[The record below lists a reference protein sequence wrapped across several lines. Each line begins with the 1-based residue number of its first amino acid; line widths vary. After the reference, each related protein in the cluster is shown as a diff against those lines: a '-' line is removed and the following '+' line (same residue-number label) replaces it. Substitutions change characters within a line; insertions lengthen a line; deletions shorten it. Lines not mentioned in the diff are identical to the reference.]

1 MYEIANR
8 CVTYCVT
15 LRADVL
21 LCYDCTHL
29 LFFSLFLLGEGE
41 LKYTGCPI
49 KNGTVDFQ
57 YIASRKLS
65 IFLRH
70 CIKYLP
76 QKRMIPKSFNLVG

>member
-1 MYEIANR
+1 MGNNKCDEEICSFFTFER
-8 CVTYCVT
+8 
-15 LRADVL
+15 VL
-21 LCYDCTHL
+21 FNQTQINN
-29 LFFSLFLLGEGE
+29 
-41 LKYTGCPI
+41 YTGCPI

>member
-1 MYEIANR
+1 MAVHKKIFVILL
-8 CVTYCVT
+8 VTIY
-15 LRADVL
+15 
-21 LCYDCTHL
+21 YY
-29 LFFSLFLLGEGE
+29 FFFFYGR
-41 LKYTGCPI
+41 KNIMHYTGCPI